1 MLERFQGEDG
11 KPKLIEALRAQKI
24 VLGNVDLAKELA
36 DAVELI
42 ALKKGKTFI
51 EQNAEDNDI
60 YFIISGNVDVVV
72 NGRKIRAR
80 GPGDCVGEMAAI
92 EPTQRR
98 AATVTTCEDTIVA
111 KISEKAFSSI
121 ASRYPEIYRSIAQIL
136 AYRLLQ
142 RNALIGTYRE
152 KIRVFIVSSAEALE
166 IGRIIQN
173 ALEHDFTVVLW
184 TDGVFKVANYPL
196 ESLEEQL
203 DNSDFA
209 IAIAH
214 ADDRTRSRG
223 KSRPSP
229 RDNVIFEL
237 GMFLGRLNR
246 QRAILMEPKDDK
258 VKLPSDLTGITTIRY
273 RYEPGDDAA
282 AIMGAACNEL
292 RKHINKLG
300 PHNG

>member
-42 ALKKGKTFI
+42 ALKKNKIFI

-60 YFIISGNVDVVV
+60 YFIISGAVGVVV

-98 AATVTTCEDTIVA
+98 AATVTTSEDTIVA

-121 ASRYPEIYRSIAQIL
+121 ASRYPEIYRSIARIL

-142 RNALIGTYRE
+142 RNALGEPCQQWIE
-152 KIRVFIVSSAEALE
+152 
-166 IGRIIQN
+166 
-173 ALEHDFTVVLW
+173 
-184 TDGVFKVANYPL
+184 
-196 ESLEEQL
+196 
-203 DNSDFA
+203 
-209 IAIAH
+209 
-214 ADDRTRSRG
+214 
-223 KSRPSP
+223 
-229 RDNVIFEL
+229 
-237 GMFLGRLNR
+237 
-246 QRAILMEPKDDK
+246 RAGSEPD
-258 VKLPSDLTGITTIRY
+258 
-273 RYEPGDDAA
+273 
-282 AIMGAACNEL
+282 
-292 RKHINKLG
+292 
-300 PHNG
+300 